1 MQTDLLTKTNLLV
14 KLESKG
20 KITMW
25 GLPTQ
30 VLNLLSLARQLQTSC
45 IKEDPQGSS
54 RKLLSPLHFQHLL
67 NMVLIVDH

>member
-1 MQTDLLTKTNLLV
+1 MQTDLLTKTNLLI

-30 VLNLLSLARQLQTSC
+30 VLNLLSLARQLQTRGF
-45 IKEDPQGSS
+45 KVA
-54 RKLLSPLHFQHLL
+54 
-67 NMVLIVDH
+67 NA